1 VGLKI
6 ERSNP
11 MQKQTKMRKNQKE
24 GERKGK
30 GSVKPRCSLIG
41 PELCTAV
48 LNYNNSAGGVSYRG
62 SAGKMEMLNSS

>member
-1 VGLKI
+1 MGLKI

-41 PELCTAV
+41 PELCTVV
-48 LNYNNSAGGVSYRG
+48 LNNSAGGVSYRG
-62 SAGKMEMLNSS
+62 RGAGKMEMLTSS